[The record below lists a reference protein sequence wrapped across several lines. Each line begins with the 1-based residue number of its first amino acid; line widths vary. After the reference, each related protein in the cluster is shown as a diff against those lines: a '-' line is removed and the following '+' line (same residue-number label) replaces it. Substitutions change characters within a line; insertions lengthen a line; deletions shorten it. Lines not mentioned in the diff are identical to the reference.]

1 MRTGKRINSG
11 NCFLFIYFSG
21 PYIISMDDKNHTGG
35 AYMNLLTFLYGINL
49 LQILLLLTGLGLVIV
64 EMFNPGFGIPGIT
77 GIILLI
83 IGVALTAKN
92 ITEAI
97 ILVIIILVLIGIA
110 FILVLHSA
118 SRGRL
123 SKTLVL
129 NDALSAEKGYHGTE
143 LMDEFLGKEGQAVTP
158 LRPAGIAVIEGTKLD
173 VVTEGEYIQANARVK
188 VINVS
193 GRRIVVREV
202 K

>member
-1 MRTGKRINSG
+1 MGLFG
-11 NCFLFIYFSG
+11 FLF
-21 PYIISMDDKNHTGG
+21 D
-35 AYMNLLTFLYGINL
+35 INL
-49 LQILLLLTGLGLVIV
+49 LQVLLLVTGLGLVIV
-64 EMFNPGFGIPGIT
+64 EMFNPGFGAPGIT

-83 IGVALTAKN
+83 IGVALTAKS
-92 ITEAI
+92 ISEAI

-110 FILVLHSA
+110 LILVLHSA

-129 NDALSAEKGYHGTE
+129 DDALSAEKGYHGTE

>member
-1 MRTGKRINSG
+1 
-11 NCFLFIYFSG
+11 
-21 PYIISMDDKNHTGG
+21 
-35 AYMNLLTFLYGINL
+35 MNLLTFLYGINL